1 MDQTQVALT
10 HAGSVASAAI
20 LEILPESGL
29 APDSVVLLGD
39 DSSIGS
45 RLAYADN
52 YLEVQD
58 PSEFSFSECALVLMP
73 VYDGAIEETLS
84 GLDALLVS
92 HTIESDYPV
101 VFAPNPDTEIN
112 VSYTQASV
120 RVAGPELSCLLG
132 VLPALHKAYEITS
145 INLVFLQPAE
155 SRGKPAID
163 ELAGQAVALLNGREA
178 ISEVYPMQIAFNTQ
192 PTLNYSKLDADLPA
206 ILGNSEICC
215 IHQVVDVPVFH
226 GLTISVQLE
235 FASNVDIEAC
245 QLLLNEIKD
254 VQLIENN
261 ASPITDCNQ
270 SFSCVINRLEQGR
283 KGADTIQFWM
293 IVDPLRYGL
302 AKNYVNVSDILL
314 KSFL

>member
-1 MDQTQVALT
+1 MDQTLVALT
-10 HAGSVASAAI
+10 HAGSVASEAI
-20 LEILPESGL
+20 LEKLPESGL

-52 YLEVQD
+52 YLEVHD
-58 PSEFSFSECALVLMP
+58 PSDFSFSECALVLMP
-73 VYDGAIEETLS
+73 VYDGVIEETLS

-101 VFAPNPDTEIN
+101 VFAPDQDTEIN

-132 VLPALHKAYEITS
+132 VLPTLHKAFEITG
-145 INLVFLQPAE
+145 INLVFLQSAE

-178 ISEVYPMQIAFNTQ
+178 IPEIYPMQIAFNTQ
-192 PTLNYSKLDADLPA
+192 PTLQYSKLDTDLPG

-235 FASNVDIEAC
+235 FATNIDLEAC
-245 QLLLNEIKD
+245 RRLLNEIKD
-254 VQLIENN
+254 VQLIETD

-270 SFSCVINRLEQGR
+270 SFSCVINRLVQGQ
-283 KGADTIQFWM
+283 KGGNTIQFWM
-293 IVDPLRYGL
+293 IVDPMRYGL
-302 AKNYVNVSDILL
+302 AKNYVNTLDILL